1 MSNCWKMLTAYD
13 IKVPNEKS
21 SQFVTMG
28 SYPTRDGNA
37 VCLLIDGEPA
47 FRRICEAIETARHR
61 VWVTITFMWPG
72 VQMPG
77 GRGSP
82 LDVLERAANRGVDV
96 RIIFWRP
103 DAQTKSFEKN
113 AFWGSS
119 EHFELL
125 WERHPQVNIRWDR
138 AEPGYCQHQKSWLID
153 ADTDDSIAFVGG
165 INLNP
170 NSMVSPGHNGEGQNH
185 DAYVELSG
193 PSVTDVQ
200 HNFVQRWNEASERR
214 ASNGYWGEFG
224 LTDLPFPTKLPKHR
238 GSVSVQMQRTIHRG
252 RYQNRHAPVDGVAFD
267 IAQGERTNLEQYLL
281 AIQSAQRTI
290 YIENQFLDVLEILN
304 ALHEALERGVDM
316 VLLMPGV
323 LERSIN
329 VEETPERRVIFAA
342 LGNYDHFTLAGI
354 AGLGAHGLRKPV
366 YVHSKLMLIDD
377 IWATVGSANLHHYS
391 LFGNA
396 ELNLAIYSPE
406 AVRGF
411 RIALFDE
418 HLGVDTSGLDDLAA
432 LRLFRRVALEN
443 RLRFSRGDHDWQGL
457 AFSFEFEK
465 I

>member
-1 MSNCWKMLTAYD
+1 
-13 IKVPNEKS
+13 V
-21 SQFVTMG
+21 
-28 SYPTRDGNA
+28 R
-37 VCLLIDGEPA
+37 LLIDGEPA
-47 FRRICEAIETARHR
+47 FRRICQAIETARHR

-72 VQMPG
+72 VQMPD

-82 LDVLERAANRGVDV
+82 LDVLERAARRGIDV

-125 WERHPQVNIRWDR
+125 LEHHRQVNIRWDR

-153 ADTDDSIAFVGG
+153 ADTDDSTAFVGG

-170 NSMVSPGHNGEGQNH
+170 HSMVSPGHAGEGQNH

-193 PSVTDVQ
+193 LSVADVQ
-200 HNFVQRWNEASERR
+200 HNFVQRWNEARERH
-214 ASNGYWGEFG
+214 ASDGYWGEFG
-224 LTDLPFPTKLPKHR
+224 QTDLPFPTRLPKYR
-238 GSVSVQMQRTIHRG
+238 GSVSVQVQRTIHRD
-252 RYQNRHAPVDGVAFD
+252 RYQNGHAPVDGVAFD

-304 ALHEALERGVDM
+304 ALHEALERGVEV

-323 LERSIN
+323 LEESPN
-329 VEETPERRVIFAA
+329 ATERRALFAG
-342 LGNYDHFTLAGI
+342 LGRYDHFTLAGI
-354 AGLGAHGLRKPV
+354 AGLGADSLRKPV

-377 IWATVGSANLHHYS
+377 AWATVGSANLHHYS
-391 LFGNA
+391 LFGNG
-396 ELNLAIYSPE
+396 ELNVAMFSPE

-411 RIALFDE
+411 RIALFEE
-418 HLGVDTSGLDDLAA
+418 HLAMDTSGLDDLAA
-432 LRLFRRVALEN
+432 LRQFRRVALEN
-443 RLRFSRGDHDWQGL
+443 RRRSRGDHAWQGL
-457 AFSFEFEK
+457 AFSLDTDGMV
-465 I
+465 